1 MRFPF
6 YSLKTG
12 ILTHLAFLIISAML
26 LINVVMI
33 KFSEKDLIQAKIDA
47 GRLLLHVLE
56 KKVEYSIIHMN
67 KNLTNLDSA
76 PIFRKEIG
84 QLLQKGH
91 FSEALIV
98 NKEGVKVLST
108 GSWGQAE
115 KEALSMSREAV
126 ATRKGAFDFYGSTW
140 GIIWLAHERVNVT
153 APIFAQGRIT
163 GAATICAHLGPVYEV
178 LRKSEKIILIYI
190 FLNTIVLVLFGIYL
204 LSRTVV
210 KPIYALLQIT
220 DEFKDG
226 EPFPQ
231 LAEQPGNEIG
241 QLFRSLN
248 MMLKRLEENKKELK
262 SHIASLEKANEEIKK
277 AQNEIIRSEKLAS
290 VGRLATGV
298 AHEIGNPIGIILG
311 YLDLI
316 KKDGLTQEE
325 KSDFLN
331 RIESEI
337 IRINDIIRQLLDFS
351 RLTSG
356 EQKETSVHKLI
367 LDLMDMLKPQRIM
380 AGLHVQTVLEA
391 AKDTVCTDP
400 DQLRQVFLNIVM
412 NAADA
417 MERDESPD
425 DINTKVLTIESL
437 VKDDSMELKFTDTG
451 SGIPEQELGH
461 MFDPF
466 YTTKEPGKGTGLGL
480 SVCYRILEGLGG
492 TIRAES
498 TVGKGTTIIIRLPL
512 CQTKDA

>member
-1 MRFPF
+1 
-6 YSLKTG
+6 LKTG

-33 KFSEKDLIQAKIDA
+33 KFSEKDLMQTKIDA
-47 GRLLLHVLE
+47 GHLLLHVLE
-56 KKVEYSIIHMN
+56 KKAERAIAHPN
-67 KNLTNLDSA
+67 KNLADLGSSVD
-76 PIFRKEIG
+76 FRREIR

-98 NKEGVKVLST
+98 NKEGVKILST
-108 GSWGQAE
+108 GSWRQAE

-126 ATRKGAFDFYGSTW
+126 ATRKEAFDFYGSTW
-140 GIIWLAHERVNVT
+140 GIIWLAPERVNVT
-153 APIFAQGRIT
+153 APLFAQGRLI
-163 GAATICAHLGPVYEV
+163 GAATICAPLDPVYQV

-190 FLNTIVLVLFGIYL
+190 FLNTIVLVLFGSYL

-210 KPIYALLQIT
+210 KPIYTLLHIT

-231 LAEQPGNEIG
+231 LAEPPGNEIG
-241 QLFRSLN
+241 RLFRSLN

-262 SHIASLEKANEEIKK
+262 GHIASLEKANAEIKK
-277 AQNEIIRSEKLAS
+277 AQKEIIRSEKLAS

-316 KKDGLTQEE
+316 KKGDLNPEE
-325 KSDFLN
+325 KNDFLN
-331 RIESEI
+331 RMESEI

-351 RLTSG
+351 RLTND

-367 LDLMDMLKPQRIM
+367 LDLIDMLKHQPMM
-380 AGLHVQTVLEA
+380 AGIQIKTVFEA
-391 AKDTVCTDP
+391 SKDTVYADP
-400 DQLRQVFLNIVM
+400 DQLKQVFLNVIM

-417 MERDESPD
+417 MEGEEGPD
-425 DINTKVLTIESL
+425 DDSTKVLTIESL
-437 VKDDSMELKFTDTG
+437 VMDDSMELRFTDTG
-451 SGIPEQELGH
+451 SGIPEQELEH
-461 MFDPF
+461 ISDPF

-492 TIRAES
+492 TIRAERA
-498 TVGKGTTIIIRLPL
+498 VGKGTTIIIDLPL
-512 CQTKDA
+512 HEPKDTKHH